1 MRYSMS
7 YYLLIG
13 ANLLKYSVFLC
24 RKIKKYKQIF
34 IRNKCIKIHNVK
46 FVRFVHFVKFKFNT
60 VIVAIF

>member
-13 ANLLKYSVFLC
+13 ANLLKYSVFMPQN
-24 RKIKKYKQIF
+24 KKYKQIF